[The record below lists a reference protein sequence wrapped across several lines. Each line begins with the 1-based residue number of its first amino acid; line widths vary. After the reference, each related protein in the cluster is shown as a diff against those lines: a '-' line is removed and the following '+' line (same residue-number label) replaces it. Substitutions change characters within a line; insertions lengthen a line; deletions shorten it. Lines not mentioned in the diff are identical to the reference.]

1 MMQVCTIASGH
12 IRHHLGQALE
22 AVADDEERVLHAA
35 VAQIGEHRHP
45 ELRTS
50 TTAASPEPAD
60 VALAGQRDA
69 DGRVERPIRDLAVAD
84 LDHDRVD
91 EDRRVGRI
99 EWPHRPLVHLLEHL
113 VGDPTDGL
121 LADRGAVDLGE
132 VRGDLAGG
140 QALGIEREHHLIDPV
155 EPALPLAHDLRLER
169 AGTIP
174 RDVDLD
180 LASVLGQHR
189 LRPGAMANVVRDR
202 LPNDKP
208 CSLASRTSSAAACC
222 SADCSAGFFFAT
234 PFSVVVIRRQ
244 PFPPSSRSARQAA
257 KTVSRTVPTRACLPA
272 DRRSTAT
279 LVR

>member
-22 AVADDEERVLHAA
+22 AVADHEERVLHAA

-69 DGRVERPIRDLAVAD
+69 DG
-84 LDHDRVD
+84 
-91 EDRRVGRI
+91 RVGRI

-257 KTVSRTVPTRACLPA
+257 KTVSRTVPTRACLPV